1 VTVEKQKAIMFG
13 TGIAAVAF
21 WGSLLVGTSSSFV
34 ALVVL
39 SIGVILSMLVLAG
52 YSREDD
58 RVQYGIR
65 AAIAGLF
72 MGALLFT
79 LAGLTGSL
87 TIGLLIPVAML
98 AVGGMWA
105 LPGMSDPQVTTM
117 RLIVTGIGAA
127 LVIFAAF
134 FAEELWA
141 LFAPLVPLP
150 GLGLA
155 DRLAERSKED

>member
-1 VTVEKQKAIMFG
+1 MTLGKQKAIMFG
-13 TGIAAVAF
+13 TAIAAAAF
-21 WGSLLVGTSSSFV
+21 WASLLVGTASSFIG
-34 ALVVL
+34 VVVF
-39 SIGVILSMLVLAG
+39 SIGVIVSMVAVAG
-52 YSREDD
+52 YSRDDD

-65 AAIAGLF
+65 SAIAALF
-72 MGALLFT
+72 MGAVLFT